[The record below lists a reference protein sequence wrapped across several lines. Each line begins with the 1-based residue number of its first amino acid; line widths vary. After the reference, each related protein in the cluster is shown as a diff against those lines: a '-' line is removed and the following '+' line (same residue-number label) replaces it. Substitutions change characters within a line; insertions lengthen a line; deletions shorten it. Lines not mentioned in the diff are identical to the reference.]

1 MNLLTENCAI
11 QVKSKH
17 FMAFL
22 FRYITKDVTVG
33 RKSTWKTEWGNVKN
47 RYAFLSI
54 KTFSPFT
61 VLNYPVKS

>member
-1 MNLLTENCAI
+1 MNLLTENCVI

-54 KTFSPFT
+54 KTFFPLYS
-61 VLNYPVKS
+61 LELSS

>member
-17 FMAFL
+17 FMAFYSDISP
-22 FRYITKDVTVG
+22 R
-33 RKSTWKTEWGNVKN
+33 TWLWVANLLEK
-47 RYAFLSI
+47 LSEVMSKI
-54 KTFSPFT
+54 DMHFWALRHFSPFT

>member
-33 RKSTWKTEWGNVKN
+33 RKSTWKTEVMSKIDMHFWAL
-47 RYAFLSI
+47 RH
-54 KTFSPFT
+54 FSPFT

>member
-33 RKSTWKTEWGNVKN
+33 RKST
-47 RYAFLSI
+47 
-54 KTFSPFT
+54 
-61 VLNYPVKS
+61 